1 MDALGKNKER
11 KARAKNRVRKKILQ
25 ERKRP
30 RLSIFRGNKNLY
42 AQVIDD
48 RKGITLAAAATNEQG
63 FAGEGNRSNIE
74 YAKKLGNMIAERA
87 KAKDVTEVVFDRGGY
102 PYHGKIKAFAEAARE
117 GGLKL

>member
-1 MDALGKNKER
+1 MDALGKDKER

-48 RKGITLAAAATNEQG
+48 NKGETLVAASTNETT
-63 FAGEGNRSNIE
+63 FTGEGNRSNIE
-74 YAKKLGNMIAERA
+74 HAQKLGQMIAERA
-87 KAKDVTEVVFDRGGY
+87 KGKDVIEVVFDRGGY